1 MYHYADKSK
10 STLTVKQVKKLW
22 NTEFKDEFKWPMKG
36 TKMKTLP
43 GVYRNRPNAYPLTL
57 RPSNRQFNPNGLP
70 MGIEEYRIIMGFPR
84 NFKIYFDNSNKTY
97 WLNKARNTLSKG
109 SVYEVG
115 IWFKNVLKIKI
126 KLKSTMRA
134 YVYTRMYTCKE
145 LSYSYA
151 IG

>member
-1 MYHYADKSK
+1 MQQALTFFYMLTQKAGYPSYGVAIILVTIAIKMVLYP
-10 STLTVKQVKKLW
+10 LTVKQVKKLW

-115 IWFKNVLKIKI
+115 IWFKKCIKNQN
-126 KLKSTMRA
+126 
-134 YVYTRMYTCKE
+134 
-145 LSYSYA
+145 
-151 IG
+151 